1 MLYWTST
8 AARFTRGE
16 CLCIVMKKNRPA
28 VTLSL
33 LCSATDEDRFKRLI
47 FQHTST
53 LGVKTI
59 PIKKTV
65 LEVSFEEIMTPL
77 GNVTMKN
84 ALLDGKVLRS
94 KPELE
99 DCRALASQHQIPLQ
113 EVYLQIGKVR
123 RY

>member
-1 MLYWTST
+1 MC
-8 AARFTRGE
+8 F
-16 CLCIVMKKNRPA
+16 
-28 VTLSL
+28 
-33 LCSATDEDRFKRLI
+33 
-47 FQHTST
+47 
-53 LGVKTI
+53 GVKTI